1 MSKKSAFSH
10 LKPQDKNEF
19 EEKEENEEE
28 ENEENE
34 KDENLENDN
43 NKKSTDKKES
53 NEKDKEK
60 KVHEDPFDYSDD
72 EDEIEDKISDLN
84 AIPNFFE
91 IPKPVNLFKP
101 PLPPG
106 ASQDNPLLKKYA
118 PIDWKTAFPVN
129 YNICD
134 NTLPIYISGEQGPN
148 LICLHGAGH
157 SGLSFAPLALVN
169 KNYRIISFDFRGH
182 GFNTQ
187 EPHSDLSEKTLIKD
201 TIEVLN
207 HIHEK
212 YPDENL
218 ILVGH
223 SMGGSIATKT
233 CCEILKE
240 EEKYKE
246 LYKKMQGLIVIDVV
260 EGTAMDALP
269 FMENIVN
276 NRPERFNSI
285 QKGIEYMYKSGTIK
299 NIESARISVPPLLKE
314 DVNNKGVKT
323 YVFKTNLMESKPFW
337 NEWFIG
343 LTKAFLSCN
352 IPKTLMLAGI
362 ERMDKDLT
370 IAQMQGKYK
379 LSILRGV
386 GHIIHEDKPEEVMK
400 IIKDFITTFRITPKE
415 EEMKPIIGKLGNQ
428 DPNQKVIVPM
438 KYDKWNANK

>member
-10 LKPQDKNEF
+10 QKESQINNEF
-19 EEKEENEEE
+19 AEKDENEEE
-28 ENEENE
+28 EDEENDQNIKTDDKNE
-34 KDENLENDN
+34 PNSKKD
-43 NKKSTDKKES
+43 DKKI
-53 NEKDKEK
+53 
-60 KVHEDPFDYSDD
+60 HEDPFDYSDD
-72 EDEIEDKISDLN
+72 EDEVEDKISDLN

-91 IPKPVNLFKP
+91 IPKPVNSFKP
-101 PLPPG
+101 PLPI
-106 ASQDNPLLKKYA
+106 SQTSENPLLKKYA
-118 PIDWKTAFPVN
+118 PLDWKAAFPTS
-129 YNICD
+129 YNICN

-169 KNYRIISFDFRGH
+169 KNYRIIAFDFRGH

-187 EPHSDLSEKTLIKD
+187 TPHNDLSEKTLIND

-207 HIHEK
+207 HVHEK

-233 CCEILKE
+233 CCTILKE

-246 LYKKMQGLIVIDVV
+246 LYKKMQGLMVIDVV

-269 FMENIVN
+269 YMENIVN
-276 NRPERFNSI
+276 NRPERFNTI

-314 DVNNKGVKT
+314 DISNKGTKT

-386 GHIIHEDKPEEVMK
+386 GHIMHEDKPEDVMK
-400 IIKDFITTFRITPKE
+400 VIKDFITTFRITAKE

>member
-10 LKPQDKNEF
+10 QKESKLNNEF
-19 EEKEENEEE
+19 AEKDENEEE
-28 ENEENE
+28 EDEENDQNIKTDDKNE
-34 KDENLENDN
+34 PNSKKD
-43 NKKSTDKKES
+43 DKKI
-53 NEKDKEK
+53 
-60 KVHEDPFDYSDD
+60 HEDPFDYSDD
-72 EDEIEDKISDLN
+72 EDEVEDKISDLN

-91 IPKPVNLFKP
+91 IPKPVNSFKP
-101 PLPPG
+101 PLPI
-106 ASQDNPLLKKYA
+106 SQTSENPLLKKYA
-118 PIDWKTAFPVN
+118 PLDWKAAFPIS
-129 YNICD
+129 YNICN

-169 KNYRIISFDFRGH
+169 KNYRIIAFDFRGH

-187 EPHSDLSEKTLIKD
+187 TPHNDLSEKTLIND

-207 HIHEK
+207 HVHEK

-233 CCEILKE
+233 CCTILKE

-246 LYKKMQGLIVIDVV
+246 LYKKMQGLMVIDVV

-269 FMENIVN
+269 YMENIVN
-276 NRPERFNSI
+276 NRPERFNTI

-314 DVNNKGVKT
+314 DINNKGTKT

-386 GHIIHEDKPEEVMK
+386 GHIMHEDKPEDVMK
-400 IIKDFITTFRITPKE
+400 VIKDFITTFRITAKE

>member
-1 MSKKSAFSH
+1 MSKKSKFSNFSEN
-10 LKPQDKNEF
+10 KTKNEF
-19 EEKEENEEE
+19 EEKAEEEEELEENESSKKEKNNNIE
-28 ENEENE
+28 QKKE
-34 KDENLENDN
+34 KDI
-43 NKKSTDKKES
+43 K
-53 NEKDKEK
+53 
-60 KVHEDPFDYSDD
+60 EDPFDISDD
-72 EDEIEDKISDLN
+72 EDEVQDKISDLN
-84 AIPNFFE
+84 SVPNYFE
-91 IPKPVNLFKP
+91 IPKPIDNFKP
-101 PLPPG
+101 PLPPSG
-106 ASQDNPLLKKYA
+106 ENPLLKKYE
-118 PIDWKTAFPVN
+118 PLDWHKAFPIT

-134 NTLPIYISGEQGPN
+134 NTIPIYIHGEQGPN
-148 LICLHGAGH
+148 IICLHGAGH
-157 SGLSFAPLALVN
+157 SGLSFAPLALNN
-169 KNYRIISFDFRGH
+169 KDYRIISFDFRGH

-187 EPHSDLSEKTLIKD
+187 SPYNDFSEKTLIND
-201 TIEVLN
+201 TMQVLN

-212 YPDENL
+212 YPEENL
-218 ILVGH
+218 ILLGH

-269 FMENIVN
+269 FMENIVH
-276 NRPERFNSI
+276 NRPDKFNSI

-314 DVNNKGVKT
+314 EKNDKT
-323 YVFKTNLMESKPFW
+323 GKICYKFKTNLLDSKQFW

-352 IPKTLMLAGI
+352 IPKMLMLAGI

-379 LSILRGV
+379 LSIMRNV
-386 GHIIHEDKPEEVMK
+386 GHIMHEDKPDEAMK
-400 IIKDFITTFRITPKE
+400 FIKDFIRTFRITAKE
-415 EEMKPIIGKLGNQ
+415 TEMKPIIGKLGNQ
-428 DPNQKVIVPM
+428 DPNQKVIVPL

>member
-1 MSKKSAFSH
+1 MSKKSKFNT
-10 LKPQDKNEF
+10 KEEIPKVNEF
-19 EEKEENEEE
+19 EEKADEEE
-28 ENEENE
+28 EIE
-34 KDENLENDN
+34 DN
-43 NKKSTDKKES
+43 GNPNIQK
-53 NEKDKEK
+53 KDKDPLKEK
-60 KVHEDPFDYSDD
+60 LNSQDPFDISDD
-72 EDEIEDKISDLN
+72 EDEVEDKISDLN

-106 ASQDNPLLKKYA
+106 ASSDNPLLKKYA
-118 PIDWKTAFPVN
+118 PLDWKTAFPTS
-129 YNICD
+129 YNICN
-134 NTLPIYISGEQGPN
+134 NTLPIYISGDNGPN

-187 EPHSDLSEKTLIKD
+187 VPHNDLSEKTLIND

-207 HIHEK
+207 HVHEK

-233 CCEILKE
+233 CCTILRE

-246 LYKKMQGLIVIDVV
+246 LYKKMQGLMVIDVV

-299 NIESARISVPPLLKE
+299 NIDSARISVPPLLKE
-314 DVNNKGVKT
+314 DVNKNGTKT

-379 LSILRGV
+379 LSILRNV
-386 GHIIHEDKPEEVMK
+386 GHIMHEDKPEEVMK
-400 IIKDFITTFRITPKE
+400 VIKDFITTFRITAKE
-415 EEMKPIIGKLGNQ
+415 TEMKPIIGKLGNQ
-428 DPNQKVIVPM
+428 DPNQKVIVPL

>member
-10 LKPQDKNEF
+10 QKESQVNNEF
-19 EEKEENEEE
+19 AEKDENEEE
-28 ENEENE
+28 ENENNE
-34 KDENLENDN
+34 QDEQNNSKNKQND
-43 NKKSTDKKES
+43 KHEDKKI
-53 NEKDKEK
+53 
-60 KVHEDPFDYSDD
+60 HEDPFDYSDD
-72 EDEIEDKISDLN
+72 EDEVEDKISDLN
-84 AIPNFFE
+84 AIPNYFE

-101 PLPPG
+101 PLPVNQ
-106 ASQDNPLLKKYA
+106 SSENPLLKKYA
-118 PIDWKTAFPVN
+118 PLDWKTAFPTT
-129 YNICD
+129 YNICN
-134 NTLPIYISGEQGPN
+134 NTLPIYISGDQGPN
-148 LICLHGAGH
+148 VICLHGAGH

-187 EPHSDLSEKTLIKD
+187 TPHNDLSEKTLIND
-201 TIEVLN
+201 TLEVLN

-218 ILVGH
+218 IILGH

-233 CCEILKE
+233 CCSILKE

-246 LYKKMQGLIVIDVV
+246 LYKKIQGLIVIDVV

-269 FMENIVN
+269 YMENIVN
-276 NRPERFNSI
+276 SRPERFNSI

-314 DVNNKGVKT
+314 EVNSKGVKT

-386 GHIIHEDKPEEVMK
+386 GHIIHEDKPDEVMK
-400 IIKDFITTFRITPKE
+400 VIKDFITTFRITAKE

-428 DPNQKVIVPM
+428 DPNQKVVIPM

>member
-1 MSKKSAFSH
+1 MKKSAFSH
-10 LKPQDKNEF
+10 QQEAPEKNEF
-19 EEKEENEEE
+19 AEKDENEEE
-28 ENEENE
+28 ENEEEE
-34 KDENLENDN
+34 KNDN
-43 NKKSTDKKES
+43 KIIEEKKD
-53 NEKDKEK
+53 DKEK
-60 KVHEDPFDYSDD
+60 KIHEDPFDYSDD
-72 EDEIEDKISDLN
+72 EDEIEDKIADLN

-91 IPKPVNLFKP
+91 IPKPVNQFKP

-106 ASQDNPLLKKYA
+106 ATSSDNPLLKKYA
-118 PIDWKTAFPVN
+118 PLDWKTAFPTT
-129 YNICD
+129 YNIC
-134 NTLPIYISGEQGPN
+134 NGTLPIYISGEQGPN

-182 GFNTQ
+182 GYNTQ
-187 EPHSDLSEKTLIKD
+187 TPSNDLSEKTLIND

-207 HIHEK
+207 HVHEK

-218 ILVGH
+218 ILIGH

-233 CCEILKE
+233 CCQILKE

-246 LYKKMQGLIVIDVV
+246 LYKKMQGLMVIDVV

-299 NIESARISVPPLLKE
+299 NIDSARISVPPLLRE
-314 DVNNKGVKT
+314 DINKNGTKT

-379 LSILRGV
+379 LSILRNV
-386 GHIIHEDKPEEVMK
+386 GHIMHEDKPEEVMK
-400 IIKDFITTFRITPKE
+400 VIKDFITTFRITAKE
-415 EEMKPIIGKLGNQ
+415 TEMKPIIGKLGNQ
-428 DPNQKVIVPM
+428 DPNQKVVVPL

>member
-10 LKPQDKNEF
+10 QKESQVNNEF
-19 EEKEENEEE
+19 A
-28 ENEENE
+28 E
-34 KDENLENDN
+34 KDENEDEENEN
-43 NKKSTDKKES
+43 NEQDEQNNSKNKQNDKDEDKKI
-53 NEKDKEK
+53 
-60 KVHEDPFDYSDD
+60 HEDPFDYSDD
-72 EDEIEDKISDLN
+72 EDEVEDKISDLN
-84 AIPNFFE
+84 AIPNYFE

-101 PLPPG
+101 PLPVNQ
-106 ASQDNPLLKKYA
+106 SSENPLLKKYA
-118 PIDWKTAFPVN
+118 PLDWKTAFPTT
-129 YNICD
+129 YNICN
-134 NTLPIYISGEQGPN
+134 NTLPIYISGDQGPN
-148 LICLHGAGH
+148 VICLHGAGH

-187 EPHSDLSEKTLIKD
+187 TPHNDLSEKTLIND
-201 TIEVLN
+201 TLEVLN

-218 ILVGH
+218 IILGH

-233 CCEILKE
+233 CCTILKE
-240 EEKYKE
+240 AEKYKE
-246 LYKKMQGLIVIDVV
+246 LYKKIQGLIVIDVV

-314 DVNNKGVKT
+314 EVNSKGVKT

-386 GHIIHEDKPEEVMK
+386 GHIIHEDKPDEVMK
-400 IIKDFITTFRITPKE
+400 VIKDFITTFRITAKE

-428 DPNQKVIVPM
+428 DPNQKVIIPM

>member
-1 MSKKSAFSH
+1 MSKKSKFSNFDEN
-10 LKPQDKNEF
+10 KNKNEF
-19 EEKEENEEE
+19 EEKAEEEEELEENELSKKEKNNIE
-28 ENEENE
+28 QKKE
-34 KDENLENDN
+34 KDI
-43 NKKSTDKKES
+43 K
-53 NEKDKEK
+53 
-60 KVHEDPFDYSDD
+60 EDPFDISDD
-72 EDEIEDKISDLN
+72 EDEVQDKISDLN
-84 AIPNFFE
+84 SVPNYFE
-91 IPKPVNLFKP
+91 IPKPIDNFKP
-101 PLPPG
+101 PLPPSG
-106 ASQDNPLLKKYA
+106 ENPLLKKYE
-118 PIDWKTAFPVN
+118 PLDWHKAFPIT

-134 NTLPIYISGEQGPN
+134 NTIPIYIHGEQGPN
-148 LICLHGAGH
+148 IICLHGAGH
-157 SGLSFAPLALVN
+157 SGLSFAPLALIN
-169 KNYRIISFDFRGH
+169 KDYRIISFDFRGH

-187 EPHSDLSEKTLIKD
+187 SPYNDFSEKTLIND
-201 TIEVLN
+201 TMQVLN

-212 YPDENL
+212 YPEENL
-218 ILVGH
+218 ILLGH

-269 FMENIVN
+269 FMENIVH
-276 NRPERFNSI
+276 NRPDKFNSI

-314 DVNNKGVKT
+314 EKNEKT
-323 YVFKTNLMESKPFW
+323 GKTVYKFKTNLLDSKPFW

-352 IPKTLMLAGI
+352 IPKMLMLAGI

-379 LSILRGV
+379 LSIMRNV
-386 GHIIHEDKPEEVMK
+386 GHIMHEDKPDEAMK
-400 IIKDFITTFRITPKE
+400 FIKDFVRTFRITAKE
-415 EEMKPIIGKLGNQ
+415 TEMKPIIGKLGNQ
-428 DPNQKVIVPM
+428 DPNQKVIVPL

>member
-1 MSKKSAFSH
+1 MKKSAFSH
-10 LKPQDKNEF
+10 QQEAPEKNEF
-19 EEKEENEEE
+19 DEKDENEEE
-28 ENEENE
+28 ENEEEE
-34 KDENLENDN
+34 KNDN
-43 NKKSTDKKES
+43 KIIEEKKD
-53 NEKDKEK
+53 DKEK
-60 KVHEDPFDYSDD
+60 KIHEDPFDYSDD
-72 EDEIEDKISDLN
+72 EDEIEDKIADLN

-91 IPKPVNLFKP
+91 IPKPVNQFKP

-106 ASQDNPLLKKYA
+106 ATSSDNPLLKKYA
-118 PIDWKTAFPVN
+118 PLDWKTAFPTT
-129 YNICD
+129 YNIC
-134 NTLPIYISGEQGPN
+134 NGTLPIYISGEQGPN
-148 LICLHGAGH
+148 LVCLHGAGH

-187 EPHSDLSEKTLIKD
+187 TPSNDLSEKTLISD

-207 HIHEK
+207 HVHEK

-218 ILVGH
+218 ILIGH

-233 CCEILKE
+233 CCQILKE

-246 LYKKMQGLIVIDVV
+246 LYKKMQGLMVIDVV

-299 NIESARISVPPLLKE
+299 NIDSARISVPPLLKE
-314 DVNNKGVKT
+314 DVNKNGTKT

-379 LSILRGV
+379 LSILRNV
-386 GHIIHEDKPEEVMK
+386 GHIMHEDKPEEVMK
-400 IIKDFITTFRITPKE
+400 VIKDFITTFRITAKE
-415 EEMKPIIGKLGNQ
+415 TEMKPIIGKLGNQ
-428 DPNQKVIVPM
+428 DPNQKVIVPL

>member
-1 MSKKSAFSH
+1 MKKSAFS
-10 LKPQDKNEF
+10 KQQEPPEKNEF
-19 EEKEENEEE
+19 DEKDENEEE
-28 ENEENE
+28 ENEEEEQNA
-34 KDENLENDN
+34 D
-43 NKKSTDKKES
+43 NKKIIEEKKD
-53 NEKDKEK
+53 DKEK
-60 KVHEDPFDYSDD
+60 KIQDPFDISDD

-84 AIPNFFE
+84 SIPNFFE
-91 IPKPVNLFKP
+91 IPKPSNLFKP

-106 ASQDNPLLKKYA
+106 AAGSDNPLLKKYA
-118 PIDWKTAFPVN
+118 PLDWKTAFPTT
-129 YNICD
+129 YNICN
-134 NTLPIYISGEQGPN
+134 NTLPIYISGDQGPN
-148 LICLHGAGH
+148 LVCLHGAGH

-182 GFNTQ
+182 GYNTQ
-187 EPHSDLSEKTLIKD
+187 TPKNDLSEKTLIND

-207 HIHEK
+207 HVHEK

-218 ILVGH
+218 ILIGH

-233 CCEILKE
+233 CCTILKE

-246 LYKKMQGLIVIDVV
+246 LYKKMQGLMVIDVV

-314 DVNNKGVKT
+314 DINKNGVKT

-379 LSILRGV
+379 LSILRNV
-386 GHIIHEDKPEEVMK
+386 GHIMHEDKPEEVMK
-400 IIKDFITTFRITPKE
+400 VIKDFITTFRITAKE
-415 EEMKPIIGKLGNQ
+415 TEMKPIIGKLGNQ
-428 DPNQKVIVPM
+428 DPNQKVIVPL